1 MMAIDAHLKQARAAL
16 DAARG
21 ELVEALKTERGRRRG
36 ALVRSLHEVNR
47 QRDPGYRY
55 TSQAGQDLVVD
66 RVFEGKRGGTFVDI
80 GGYDGVTGSNT
91 LFLEVFRGWT
101 GVLVEPV
108 SAQLEAAQ
116 AVRRCQCLGV
126 GVGPEAG
133 RADFIEVTSGYTQ
146 MSGLA
151 ATYDPAT
158 LANVRG
164 DLRHT
169 EVTRE
174 IDIRTLPEILDDT
187 GLTAPDFISLD
198 IEGGE
203 VAVLEAF
210 PFSDYRAGVWS
221 IENNT
226 GTGRIRE
233 IMTTAGYDLFELCG
247 PDEMY
252 RLRA

>member
-1 MMAIDAHLKQARAAL
+1 MTVDAHLEQARTAL
-16 DAARG
+16 DAARA
-21 ELVEALKTERGRRRG
+21 ELIEALKTERSRRRG
-36 ALVRSLHEVNR
+36 TLVRSLHEVNR

-66 RVFEGKRGGTFVDI
+66 RLFGGKRGGTFVDI

-108 SAQLEAAQ
+108 SAQLEAAR
-116 AVRRCQCLGV
+116 AVRRCPCLGV

-133 RADFIEVTSGYTQ
+133 RAEFIEVTEGFTQ

-158 LANVRG
+158 LATVRK
-164 DLRHT
+164 DARHAET
-169 EVTRE
+169 TRE
-174 IDIRTLPEILDDT
+174 IDIRTLPGILDEM
-187 GLTAPDFISLD
+187 GLTEPDFISLD

-203 VAVLEAF
+203 IAVLDAF
-210 PFSDYRAGVWS
+210 PFADYRVGV
-221 IENNT
+221 
-226 GTGRIRE
+226 
-233 IMTTAGYDLFELCG
+233 
-247 PDEMY
+247 
-252 RLRA
+252 